1 MTDYKTMYYHMAGRM
16 SVAIDTM
23 AVAVEALEATTKSLA
38 NLTDKLKK
46 SLLVTEDMFIS
57 ESESG
62 EESDGQT

>member
-1 MTDYKTMYYHMAGRM
+1 MYYHMAGRM